1 VRAPTPPAEPGQEA
15 ARPGDVPAGAPP
27 PAPAAVSD
35 PLPGSWEN
43 RSSMPELPPRPQG
56 MVRWFTPG
64 LNVKRWLLLLFAA
77 IVLLSLAFGYALKD
91 AYTSIPFPRFVGPLT
106 LQFLPRWSRAVLFLG
121 LGVALAGLAFYRL
134 GRSVLGPFLPL
145 VASGGS
151 GVVEQIYTHRLL
163 AKGPRLVAIGGGT
176 GMSSM
181 LRGIKKYTG
190 NISAIVTVA
199 DDGGSSGR
207 LRSEYRVLPPGDFRQ
222 CLTALAET
230 EPLMTSL
237 FQHRF
242 TGEGSLSGH
251 SFGNLFIMAMAEIT
265 GDFEHALQASG
276 RVLRVR
282 GQIMP
287 STLQDVV
294 LCASAG
300 GEIRIGESRVPH
312 GGGPIDRVFLDPPSP
327 QINPEA
333 ELAILDAELIVV
345 GPGSLYTSILPNLL
359 VDGLVEALRASP
371 AVKVYVCNVAT
382 QPGETTGFSVSEHLD
397 ALERHVG
404 GNLFDYV
411 VCNSNH
417 SLPLPA
423 SAVEAGITR
432 VVFDRERA
440 SRRPVHFILAD
451 VVSSRISTHHDPEKL
466 ARVLM
471 KRVWR

>member
-1 VRAPTPPAEPGQEA
+1 MRGHLEMPEGPAVELQG
-15 ARPGDVPAGAPP
+15 
-27 PAPAAVSD
+27 AAVEEPEGAHGTAWD
-35 PLPGSWEN
+35 N
-43 RSSMPELPPRPQG
+43 RSPMPENPSRPEG

-64 LNVKRWLLLLFAA
+64 LNIKRWLLLLFAA
-77 IVLLSLAFGYALKD
+77 IVLLSLSFGYALKD
-91 AYTSIPFPRFVGPLT
+91 AYTTIAFPRFVGPLT
-106 LQFLPRWSRAVLFLG
+106 LQFMPRWSRALLFLG
-121 LGVALAGLAFYRL
+121 LAGCMGAFAFYRL
-134 GRSVLGPFLPL
+134 GRSLLGPFLPL
-145 VASGGS
+145 GSSGGS
-151 GVVEQIYTHRLL
+151 RVVEQIYTHRLL

-207 LRSEYRVLPPGDFRQ
+207 LRTEYQVLPPGDFRQ

-237 FQHRF
+237 FSHRF

-294 LCASAG
+294 LCANAG
-300 GEIRIGESRVPH
+300 GEIRIGESRIPH
-312 GGGPIDRVFLDPPSP
+312 GAGPIERVFLDPPSP

-382 QPGETTGFSVSEHLD
+382 QPGETAGYTVSEHLD
-397 ALERHVG
+397 AIEAHVG

-411 VCNSNH
+411 ICNSNH
-417 SLPLPA
+417 SLPLPS
-423 SAVEAGITR
+423 SALAAGITR
-432 VVFDRERA
+432 VTFDRERA

-451 VVSSRISTHHDPEKL
+451 VVSTRISTHHDPEKL
-466 ARVLM
+466 ARVIM